1 LTESPERLCE
11 MLLAGDRRA
20 AARLISMVENAD
32 DDAAGALSIIHQHTG
47 RAHILGLTGS
57 PGSGK
62 STLAGALTACYR
74 RLGRTVG
81 IIAVDPTSPFTG
93 GALLGD
99 RVRMQ
104 ELSGDPGVFI
114 RSMGSRGA
122 LGGLALATNE
132 AIDVLD
138 ASGKDIVI
146 VETVGAGQSE
156 VEIMRYAHTCLVVT
170 MPGMGDEIQ
179 AIKAGILE
187 IADVFVVNKADRDGC
202 SRTVHD
208 LEAMVETRPGG
219 HAGWKPPVLATMAI
233 DGEGIDELVTTIDE
247 HRRFLLSSGSLERK
261 ALERM
266 KAQMLEVLARDV
278 ARDAARA
285 LEGDEGRDI
294 VDRMSR
300 RELDP
305 RAAARE
311 LLGKLPHDGDA

>member
-1 LTESPERLCE
+1 MTESPERLCE

-32 DDAAGALSIIHQHTG
+32 DDAAEALSIIHQHTG
-47 RAHILGLTGS
+47 RAHIIGLTGS

-170 MPGMGDEIQ
+170 MPGTGDEIQ

-187 IADVFVVNKADRDGC
+187 IADVFVVNKSDRDGC

-219 HAGWKPPVLATMAI
+219 HAGWKPPVLATMAL
-233 DGEGIDELVTTIDE
+233 DGEGIDELITTVDA
-247 HRRFLLSSGSLERK
+247 HWRYLKSSGSLEQK
-261 ALERM
+261 TLDRM
-266 KAQMLEVLARDV
+266 KAQMLEVLAREV
-278 ARDAARA
+278 SAEASRA
-285 LEGDEGRDI
+285 LKGSAGRDI
-294 VDRMSR
+294 VERMAS

-311 LLGKLPHDGDA
+311 LLRRLLQDEGA